1 MATSTG
7 ATYTLGGVVEEVVG
21 KNLRLFPIL
30 FSQFKHIQYAFFDV
44 KELAGQGGQSLKPR
58 SLAGIDSSLTVDG
71 YSVKWLDYSMFDF
84 NTTVTS
90 TAASLAVTS
99 GDITLVVGDTSG
111 FAANDTIYIVKSP
124 TGTSDEINGIVKSV
138 TNSTTLVVTVTGV
151 NGSTTIPGTVAVL
164 AAQTV
169 ERGFWR
175 RNDND
180 EILRSSG
187 KYNYAEFKSTIQH
200 FSRRIS
206 FTKAQLNKV
215 YKYEGEA
222 KEEASKEFIYNLAI
236 MFQEVNKAIY
246 KGRNV
251 VAGAGALDK
260 MEMLGLETVTTECGT
275 RKVISSPTAAYD
287 ELIGELNIS
296 YQSSSGLGSNEP
308 LMMIVNDEFLTE
320 LSKIERAKVQHNIV
334 VKELDLEIQR
344 LSTIYGSVTLLRD
357 PMLSRLYRTGTAFIV
372 PRSMV
377 KLWVRENQEFEPKKG
392 ITRADQ
398 SVRLYEVITNLREQK
413 SYDMEF
419 ELGLIAGGMSLG
431 TRYPIRMITNFK
443 TPALVS

>member
-1 MATSTG
+1 
-7 ATYTLGGVVEEVVG
+7 
-21 KNLRLFPIL
+21 
-30 FSQFKHIQYAFFDV
+30 
-44 KELAGQGGQSLKPR
+44 
-58 SLAGIDSSLTVDG
+58 
-71 YSVKWLDYSMFDF
+71 
-84 NTTVTS
+84 
-90 TAASLAVTS
+90 
-99 GDITLVVGDTSG
+99 
-111 FAANDTIYIVKSP
+111 
-124 TGTSDEINGIVKSV
+124 
-138 TNSTTLVVTVTGV
+138 
-151 NGSTTIPGTVAVL
+151 
-164 AAQTV
+164 
-169 ERGFWR
+169 
-175 RNDND
+175 
-180 EILRSSG
+180 
-187 KYNYAEFKSTIQH
+187 
-200 FSRRIS
+200 
-206 FTKAQLNKV
+206 
-215 YKYEGEA
+215 
-222 KEEASKEFIYNLAI
+222 
-236 MFQEVNKAIY
+236 
-246 KGRNV
+246 
-251 VAGAGALDK
+251 

-275 RKVISSPTAAYD
+275 RKVISTPTAAYD

-320 LSKIERAKVQHNIV
+320 LSKIERAKVQHNVV

-431 TRYPIRMITNFK
+431 TRCPIRMITNFK
-443 TPALVS
+443 TPTLVS